1 MAKTV
6 EIDGIEVTVAIDPSR
21 DYEVIECETVLADP
35 GSDTAARNRAYYR
48 RNHILLGDQYDR
60 VMDELRAAHDGKLDI
75 TTVAAFLARVVSE
88 VAEAKN

>member
-1 MAKTV
+1 MAKTIEV
-6 EIDGIEVTVAIDPSR
+6 DGIEVTVSIDPSR
-21 DYEVIECETVLADP
+21 DYEVIECETVLSDP

-60 VMDELRAAHDGKLDI
+60 VMDGLRAAHDGELDI

>member
-1 MAKTV
+1 MAKTIEV
-6 EIDGIEVTVAIDPSR
+6 DGIEVTVAIDPSR

-35 GSDTAARNRAYYR
+35 DATTAERNRAYYR

-60 VMDELRAAHDGKLDI
+60 VMAELRAAHDGELDI
-75 TTVAAFLARVVSE
+75 ADVASFVARVVAG

>member
-6 EIDGIEVTVAIDPSR
+6 NVDGIEVTVSIDPSR

-35 GSDTAARNRAYYR
+35 DATTAERNRAYYR
-48 RNHILLGDQYDR
+48 RNRILLGADYDR
-60 VMDELRAAHDGKLDI
+60 VMAELRAANDGELDI
-75 TTVAAFLARVVSE
+75 ATVAAFVARVVAE